1 VFGSK
6 GRAAVAVLPL
16 AAILAGAIGFVAWS
30 PVVVPATAF
39 VIRATLVDASPPATL
54 APTAMAAYTLHFRNV
69 GLVAWQRGTAKQV
82 TLGVRGDDPAY
93 ATAGIA
99 AGWATP
105 TRIVSTTEPVVLPGA
120 IGTFTF
126 TVRAPNTPGTYRVPV
141 GLVVD
146 GLSWL
151 DTDPFTV
158 VVTSDLGFH
167 GQFVEQ
173 SPSPFLEPG
182 ETSGPQ
188 TVRIRNTGAKPWV
201 RGVAGQQLNLGL
213 TGDDPSQSALAMGW
227 PSFDRVAIQTEPR
240 VAPGG
245 VATFVFRL
253 RAPMTIGTYP
263 LRLRAVVDG
272 VTWLEDEGIVTLVKV
287 GWSGATAAKSGSGS
301 TDRAQ
306 FAFAASGNPA
316 KVARGALTTVT
327 ATFTTAN
334 TISNAVVGV
343 EIYAPGAASLVY
355 QKWFDRE
362 SFSPGV
368 SRSFA
373 VPWTVPP
380 ASAVGSYRVSLA
392 AYSNNFKASYGGT
405 ASATAIDVTDPSGA
419 TPPPA
424 TTSTPAPSSPGT
436 STPPPATPTP
446 TPLLPSFAL
455 SASVTPTTA
464 VPGDIVNVSAV
475 VKSASATTALVDLEI
490 WAAGGTSP
498 SYQVWF
504 DGQTFTAG
512 QQRPYTAT
520 WQVPAGAQTGAY
532 RVSVGTYAV
541 GWAVQ
546 YAWSDAA
553 ATFSVGSVTAPSPT
567 PTLTTA
573 PTATPTPATPTPA
586 PTATPQP
593 TFVESASVSPASVAA
608 GGTVTITASFTASI
622 ASTAVV
628 SIYVFAPGGT
638 TQLDQQWFDNQ
649 SFVAGQTKTYTV
661 TWQAPSTVAAGTYVV
676 KLGTFPAGW
685 SGFHYSWTDSAAT
698 FAVTAAAALP
708 TFVQT
713 AQAAPASLA
722 PGGTVT
728 IAATFTA
735 SMATTAVVS
744 IYVFAPDATTQLN
757 QQWFDNQAFAAGQAR
772 TYTVTWAVPAGT
784 AGGTYVVK
792 LGTFPAGWS
801 GQHYSWSDLAATF
814 AVNAPAATATPV
826 PTAAPTPV
834 PTTAPTPTPTTTTA
848 PTPTPTSA
856 PTPVPTVPA
865 STTPPTFSGLHVQGN
880 QLLNGSGQ
888 RVVLRGVDRMGME
901 YECVQG
907 GGLFGGVPVDLASVN
922 GIKTW
927 HANIVRLPLN
937 EHCWLGTEG
946 SPSGATYQQGV
957 ESYVNLLTQNGV
969 YVLID
974 LHWSA
979 PAGQSANGQQAMPNT
994 SYSADF
1000 WKSVANR
1007 FKSNSSVLFDLFNEP
1022 IPNNNA
1028 NDDTDSA
1035 AMRSWSCWRDGGA
1048 GGNCDANQSSGTASS
1063 GLSGNQVAGMQAL
1076 TDAVRSTGATNVIVL
1091 GGIQWANTIWSSS
1104 TRNLLTYKPVDPLGQ
1119 LVASLHAYE
1128 STWCRDTACYDRE
1141 VAPIAAQM
1149 PVIFGEFGNAN
1160 GDTNMLNSLMSW
1172 ADAHSVGYMAW
1183 TWNIGDSSGFSQMK
1197 MLTSYN
1203 GTPNQYGQVVKGHIT
1218 TMQ

>member
-1 VFGSK
+1 
-6 GRAAVAVLPL
+6 
-16 AAILAGAIGFVAWS
+16 
-30 PVVVPATAF
+30 
-39 VIRATLVDASPPATL
+39 
-54 APTAMAAYTLHFRNV
+54 MAAYTLHFRNV

-120 IGTFTF
+120 IGTFTS

-151 DTDPFTV
+151 DADPFTV

-227 PSFDRVAIQTEPR
+227 PSFDRVAIQTDPR

-334 TISNAVVGV
+334 TISDAVVGV

-512 QQRPYTAT
+512 QQLPYTAT

-593 TFVESASVSPASVAA
+593 TFVESAA
-608 GGTVTITASFTASI
+608 
-622 ASTAVV
+622 
-628 SIYVFAPGGT
+628 
-638 TQLDQQWFDNQ
+638 
-649 SFVAGQTKTYTV
+649 
-661 TWQAPSTVAAGTYVV
+661 
-676 KLGTFPAGW
+676 
-685 SGFHYSWTDSAAT
+685 
-698 FAVTAAAALP
+698 
-708 TFVQT
+708 
-713 AQAAPASLA
+713 AAPAWLA

-937 EHCWLGTEG
+937 EHCWLGTDG

-1000 WKSVANR
+1000 WKSVADR